1 MKFKVSILYGS
12 VREKRLGIRAV
23 KFIDNLL
30 QERGHLTHILDPME
44 IELPL
49 LNKMYKEYEA
59 GSAPASMQHIADA
72 LNDSDGFII
81 VTGEY
86 NHSIPPALKNM
97 LDHFQKEYFFK
108 PSAIAAYSAG
118 QYGGMRAAVHLR
130 AILGELGTPSISSI
144 VGYPKVQKIFD
155 EEGKPLEEYYI
166 KATNK
171 FLDELEWY
179 MEALKAQREKGT
191 PY

>member
-1 MKFKVSILYGS
+1 
-12 VREKRLGIRAV
+12 
-23 KFIDNLL
+23 
-30 QERGHLTHILDPME
+30 
-44 IELPL
+44 
-49 LNKMYKEYEA
+49 MYKEFPEGEA
-59 GSAPASMQHIADA
+59 PENMQKIAAA

-118 QYGGMRAAVHLR
+118 QFGGMSAAVHVR
-130 AILGELGTPSISSI
+130 AIMPELGTITIPIIMSFPKIS
-144 VGYPKVQKIFD
+144 KILD
-155 EEGKPLEEYYI
+155 EDGNALEEYYI
-166 KATNK
+166 KSSNR
-171 FLDELEWY
+171 FLSEFEWY
-179 MEALKAQREKGT
+179 AEAMKAQRAKGL